1 MQRLELEASLC
12 PALMMKFSKRAVMC
26 PVYEMFFPV
35 PLIQDV
41 TQGNPKLKNSV
52 WDNLNISL
60 G

>member
-1 MQRLELEASLC
+1 MQCLELEAPLFS
-12 PALMMKFSKRAVMC
+12 ALMMKFSKRAVMC
-26 PVYEMFFPV
+26 PVYEMFFALL
-35 PLIQDV
+35 LIQNV